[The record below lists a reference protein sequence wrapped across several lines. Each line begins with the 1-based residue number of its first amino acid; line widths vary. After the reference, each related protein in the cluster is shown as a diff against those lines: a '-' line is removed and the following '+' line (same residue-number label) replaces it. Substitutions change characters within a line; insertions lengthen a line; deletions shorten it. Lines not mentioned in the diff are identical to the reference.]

1 MRTPPRSVPVVI
13 RLAGPAGRMTTGAS
27 PLTTTGNG
35 SSSYFGFKLCACV
48 PLRSQHLPCDALIEF
63 VLRHRMGLRFGL
75 VHGGIEHLP
84 ERGRSGGHQARRRCR
99 SPRWGKRVFLK
110 SECPQR
116 EMNRSSDV
124 RQVQWP
130 EWVDCRHQTTKAQWP
145 LPNHKRPARPVTAEA
160 ERQRPDLTES
170 SRSDSSGHWQQST
183 HSRPPARRK
192 ADVQRRANRR
202 RFSAVQRPKGA
213 RLSAGLAVGWKSL
226 TGPLFPTIGSANK

>member
-84 ERGRSGGHQARRRCR
+84 ERGRSGGHQAQRRCR

-130 EWVDCRHQTTKAQWP
+130 QWVCAVK
-145 LPNHKRPARPVTAEA
+145 
-160 ERQRPDLTES
+160 
-170 SRSDSSGHWQQST
+170 
-183 HSRPPARRK
+183 
-192 ADVQRRANRR
+192 RR
-202 RFSAVQRPKGA
+202 RFPVGESPTRRNAP
-213 RLSAGLAVGWKSL
+213 AGSNRSSHGGNEMAEAFG
-226 TGPLFPTIGSANK
+226 

>member
-1 MRTPPRSVPVVI
+1 MRTSPRSVPVVI
-13 RLAGPAGRMTTGAS
+13 RLAVPAGRMTTGAI
-27 PLTTTGNG
+27 PLRTTGNG

-84 ERGRSGGHQARRRCR
+84 ARGRSGGHQARRRCR

-124 RQVQWP
+124 RQVKWP
-130 EWVDCRHQTTKAQWP
+130 EWVDCCQWP
-145 LPNHKRPARPVTAEA
+145 EES
-160 ERQRPDLTES
+160 ERLLS
-170 SRSDSSGHWQQST
+170 VRSDLWRSASAVTGLAGRLWFGSGH
-183 HSRPPARRK
+183 
-192 ADVQRRANRR
+192 
-202 RFSAVQRPKGA
+202 
-213 RLSAGLAVGWKSL
+213 
-226 TGPLFPTIGSANK
+226 